1 MSQSNLNLH
10 LWETGS
16 ANDQDSRW
24 KSWNNQLEEPSLK
37 KLLKVFTR
45 LIATEELRDGEGGD
59 LCRMELAVFQKT
71 FEFGLT
77 DASML
82 LK

>member
-1 MSQSNLNLH
+1 MDVGKD
-10 LWETGS
+10 LWIR
-16 ANDQDSRW
+16 AIF
-24 KSWNNQLEEPSLK
+24 SLK

-45 LIATEELRDGEGGD
+45 LIASEELRGGEGGD
-59 LCRMELAVFQKT
+59 LCKMELAVFQKT